1 MSIMNLLIVVGIAS
15 LVPGLGYLM
24 LGKTRKAIYVWLAM
38 VSAAL
43 VYLFSP
49 IEFLWDVAAIVFLGI
64 WFAQLVWASRDAALE
79 RRIASGQVAPQGR
92 PWPH

>member
-1 MSIMNLLIVVGIAS
+1 
-15 LVPGLGYLM
+15 M
-24 LGKTRKAIYVWLAM
+24 LGKARKAIYVWLAM
-38 VSAAL
+38 LSAAL

-49 IEFLWDVAAIVFLGI
+49 IEFLWDVAAIAFLGI